1 MTSQNSFLEHSIMAS
16 ASDISVS
23 SDEIDLHMLFEAS
36 SFEDFPTEDA
46 WDIVP

>member
-1 MTSQNSFLEHSIMAS
+1 MTSQNSFLEQGIMAS
-16 ASDISVS
+16 ASDISAS
-23 SDEIDLHMLFEAS
+23 SDEIDRHMFEAR